1 MDLLATI
8 LINNYKKLKINKKLV
23 MIIMNKLKSD
33 NLKYR
38 KILFFIVIIIGIIII
53 LSTYDTKQEK
63 IEINLEQKNIY
74 LMR

>member
-1 MDLLATI
+1 
-8 LINNYKKLKINKKLV
+8 